1 MRIQILDKSYQVLYT
16 GEEEERGIRQYVC
29 RDVEDVSGREYRAVR
44 IPSELVTG
52 ELIRYLMEQV
62 HNKSFR
68 EFVNYGTDAAYL
80 TVLMDCKKGTSLAKL
95 LSWERMT
102 LRERLEIG
110 EKLLEH
116 LLLADFPTYFLCAAL
131 EPERV
136 KVNSAMDFGF
146 DFDLSGL
153 VDFDK
158 ADFSMAC
165 KKLADTL
172 SPLFE
177 PELKRRAF
185 PDMEGFLYG
194 LRHGEGESLLSVY
207 QRFLS
212 ICREW
217 RDKDEDRLESRS
229 MAFVVWEK
237 MKGLGRFLRG
247 CGKVALV
254 LLAAAYLVLSLR
266 QLAKPDAVWQVY
278 SRIGE
283 LEVRTQPEAE
293 ER

>member
-1 MRIQILDKSYQVLYT
+1 MKIQILDKSYQVLYT
-16 GEEEERGIRQYVC
+16 LEGDAQGIKQHVC

-52 ELIRYLMEQV
+52 ELVRYLMEQV

-68 EFVNYGTDAAYL
+68 EFVNYVTDVKYL
-80 TVLMDCKKGTSLAKL
+80 TVLMDCGRGTSLEKL

-116 LLLADFPTYFLCAAL
+116 LLLADFPTYFLCAAMD
-131 EPERV
+131 PGRI

-153 VDFDK
+153 AEFDR

-165 KKLADTL
+165 RQLADTL
-172 SPLFE
+172 SALFE
-177 PELKRRAF
+177 PELKRRAI
-185 PDMEGFLYG
+185 PDMESFLYG
-194 LRHGEGESLLSVY
+194 LRHGEWETLLSVY
-207 QRFLS
+207 QKFLG

-229 MAFVVWEK
+229 IAFVVWEK
-237 MKGLGRFLRG
+237 IKGLGRFLKT
-247 CGKVALV
+247 CGKVAMV
-254 LLAAAYLVLSLR
+254 LLAAAYLALSLH
-266 QLAKPDAVWQVY
+266 QFIKPDPVRQVY
-278 SRIGE
+278 VRIGE

-293 ER
+293 EK

>member
-1 MRIQILDKSYQVLYT
+1 MRIRILDKSYQVLYT
-16 GEEEERGIRQYVC
+16 PEGDHRGIRQHVC

-52 ELIRYLMEQV
+52 ELVRYLMDQV

-68 EFVNYGTDAAYL
+68 EFVNYGTDAKYL
-80 TVLMDCKKGTSLAKL
+80 TVLMDCGTGTPLKQL
-95 LSWERMT
+95 LSQEKMT

-116 LLLADFPTYFLCAAL
+116 LLLADFPTYFLCATM
-131 EPERV
+131 EPGRV
-136 KVNSAMDFGF
+136 KVSSAMDFGF

-153 VDFDK
+153 PEFNK

-165 KKLADTL
+165 GQIADTL

-177 PELKRRAF
+177 PELRRRAF
-185 PDMEGFLYG
+185 PDMESFLYG
-194 LRHGEGESLLSVY
+194 LRHGEWETLLSVY
-207 QRFLS
+207 QKFLG

-217 RDKDEDRLESRS
+217 RDKDEERLESRS
-229 MAFVVWEK
+229 IAFVVWEK
-237 MKGLGRFLRG
+237 IKGLGRFLKA
-247 CGKVALV
+247 CGKVAVV
-254 LLAAAYLVLSLR
+254 LLAVAYLALSLH
-266 QLAKPDAVWQVY
+266 QLVKPDPVQQVY
-278 SRIGE
+278 GRIGE

-293 ER
+293 EK